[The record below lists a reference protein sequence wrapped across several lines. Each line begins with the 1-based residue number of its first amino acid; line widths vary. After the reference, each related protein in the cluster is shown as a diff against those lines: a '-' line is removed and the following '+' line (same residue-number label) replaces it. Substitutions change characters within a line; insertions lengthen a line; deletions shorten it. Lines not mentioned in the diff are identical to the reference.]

1 MKPGNK
7 MDSKAGNKMDSKAVR
22 MQEDNW
28 IREDKWVGW
37 ADNIGW
43 AGMQVDRDRYT
54 GRDEYR

>member
-7 MDSKAGNKMDSKAVR
+7 MDSMAVR

-28 IREDKWVGW
+28 IQEDKWVGW
-37 ADNIGW
+37 ADIGW